1 MTKEDLK
8 ITEEDLKIT
17 EEALQ
22 TLEDNLS
29 KIAKIIAELT
39 PLLLSSLRQAFDN
52 KQVVHLARYGST
64 QRIREKNK
72 RRLRKIAERW
82 LKNDKG

>member
-8 ITEEDLKIT
+8 ITEE
-17 EEALQ
+17 ALQ
-22 TLEDNLS
+22 NLDDKVS
-29 KIAKIIAELT
+29 EIAKIIAELSS
-39 PLLLSSLRQAFDN
+39 LLLSSLRQAFDN
-52 KQVVHLARYGST
+52 KRVLHLARYGST